1 MNIKKTALY
10 ELHKK
15 HNAKFVEFAGYS
27 MPIQY
32 SEGIVKE
39 HNITRNKSGI
49 FDVSHMGQLFIKYS
63 NDITDK
69 LQEILPTDLKNL
81 KINQSKYSFLM
92 KENGGIYDDLIIT
105 RMKDQYMIILNA
117 ACKQNDLQIIK
128 NKLNDQN
135 LDMNNN
141 LSLVAIQGPES
152 KTILE
157 NVVSNVSKLK
167 FMNGENFSFKNN
179 EIYITRSGYTGEDG
193 FEISLPNKVAISFV
207 EELISKGSTF
217 SKNEIFCD
225 LKGEHSSAFV
235 NGIFSLNK
243 NKHHEIKAKINHLV
257 ENTKSYQLVK
267 SVLENKSRSVY
278 QGKIY
283 VDSKAQKTDGYQLSK
298 AILVD
303 ETTEFNAKPEL
314 EIYADDVKCSHGST
328 SGNVDENSIHY
339 LMTRGLTKKEATQLL
354 INGFL
359 KEIISDIKSDTIKKF
374 VENKLEFQIYGY

>member
-1 MNIKKTALY
+1 MNVKKTALY

-63 NDITDK
+63 DDITYK

-105 RMKDQYMIILNA
+105 RMKDQFMIILNA
-117 ACKQNDLQIIK
+117 ACKQNDLHIIK

-135 LDMNNN
+135 LDMNND
-141 LSLVAIQGPES
+141 LSLIAIQGPDS

-167 FMNGENFSFKNN
+167 FMNGGNFSFKNN
-179 EIYITRSGYTGEDG
+179 EIFITRSGYTGEDG

-207 EELISKGSTF
+207 EELISKGSTLIGLGCKRYF
-217 SKNEIFCD
+217 
-225 LKGEHSSAFV
+225 
-235 NGIFSLNK
+235 
-243 NKHHEIKAKINHLV
+243 KIRGGLV
-257 ENTKSYQLVK
+257 LV
-267 SVLENKSRSVY
+267 RS
-278 QGKIY
+278 
-283 VDSKAQKTDGYQLSK
+283 
-298 AILVD
+298 
-303 ETTEFNAKPEL
+303 
-314 EIYADDVKCSHGST
+314 
-328 SGNVDENSIHY
+328 
-339 LMTRGLTKKEATQLL
+339 
-354 INGFL
+354 
-359 KEIISDIKSDTIKKF
+359 
-374 VENKLEFQIYGY
+374 

>member
-179 EIYITRSGYTGEDG
+179 EIFITRSGYTGEDG
-193 FEISLPNKVAISFV
+193 FEISVQNKNVLQLVEILFKKSELLPIGLGARDSLRLEAGLCLYGNDLTSDITPV
-207 EELISKGSTF
+207 EANLNWVIHKRRRNQSSSNIKFLGNTEILNQLEKGPFYLRIGLLPVEKAPMRTGSIIYLDNEGETEIGIVTSGGF
-217 SKNEIFCD
+217 SPT
-225 LKGEHSSAFV
+225 
-235 NGIFSLNK
+235 LNK
-243 NKHHEIKAKINHLV
+243 PISMGRIQSEYLEDLERVYVKVRDKILPAIITKLPFIKTKYKI
-257 ENTKSYQLVK
+257 
-267 SVLENKSRSVY
+267 
-278 QGKIY
+278 
-283 VDSKAQKTDGYQLSK
+283 
-298 AILVD
+298 
-303 ETTEFNAKPEL
+303 
-314 EIYADDVKCSHGST
+314 
-328 SGNVDENSIHY
+328 
-339 LMTRGLTKKEATQLL
+339 
-354 INGFL
+354 
-359 KEIISDIKSDTIKKF
+359 
-374 VENKLEFQIYGY
+374 

>member
-15 HNAKFVEFAGYS
+15 HSAKLVEFAGYC

-32 SEGIVKE
+32 TEGIVKE

-63 NDITDK
+63 YDITDK

-135 LDMNNN
+135 LDINND
-141 LSLVAIQGPES
+141 LSLIAIQGPES

-157 NVVSNVSKLK
+157 NVVSSVSKLK
-167 FMNGENFSFKNN
+167 FMNGCDFSFKNN

-207 EELISKGSTF
+207 EELISRGSTLIGLGARDTLRLEAGLCLYGHDINENTSPVEANLKWAI
-217 SKNEIFCD
+217 SKNR
-225 LKGEHSSAFV
+225 
-235 NGIFSLNK
+235 
-243 NKHHEIKAKINHLV
+243 INDNL
-257 ENTKSYQLVK
+257 
-267 SVLENKSRSVY
+267 
-278 QGKIY
+278 
-283 VDSKAQKTDGYQLSK
+283 
-298 AILVD
+298 
-303 ETTEFNAKPEL
+303 
-314 EIYADDVKCSHGST
+314 
-328 SGNVDENSIHY
+328 
-339 LMTRGLTKKEATQLL
+339 
-354 INGFL
+354 
-359 KEIISDIKSDTIKKF
+359 
-374 VENKLEFQIYGY
+374 

>member
-49 FDVSHMGQLFIKYS
+49 FDVSHMVQLFIKYS

-105 RMKDQYMIILNA
+105 RMKDKYMIILNA

-152 KTILE
+152 KTCL
-157 NVVSNVSKLK
+157 L
-167 FMNGENFSFKNN
+167 
-179 EIYITRSGYTGEDG
+179 YTSPSPRD
-193 FEISLPNKVAISFV
+193 
-207 EELISKGSTF
+207 
-217 SKNEIFCD
+217 
-225 LKGEHSSAFV
+225 
-235 NGIFSLNK
+235 
-243 NKHHEIKAKINHLV
+243 
-257 ENTKSYQLVK
+257 
-267 SVLENKSRSVY
+267 
-278 QGKIY
+278 
-283 VDSKAQKTDGYQLSK
+283 
-298 AILVD
+298 
-303 ETTEFNAKPEL
+303 
-314 EIYADDVKCSHGST
+314 
-328 SGNVDENSIHY
+328 
-339 LMTRGLTKKEATQLL
+339 
-354 INGFL
+354 
-359 KEIISDIKSDTIKKF
+359 
-374 VENKLEFQIYGY
+374 